1 MRKFNIAALALV
13 FAAVFAVSAFAQA
26 QPGISGRIGLVNT
39 AAFLEDKPGAGI
51 TKFKTAVSTVDA
63 EFKSVNDE
71 LQQLGTRYQ
80 NLGTEINKIRQTPA
94 NVPVDQNALQS
105 KVNEYQD
112 LETTIKRKQEDGKA
126 KYARRYDV
134 VVGPIMTDIA
144 KAMSEFAKA
153 KGYALILDGGRLEEA
168 QILLGFDPTYD
179 VTKDFITFYN
189 ARQPSAA
196 TATTAPPAT
205 KKP

>member
-1 MRKFNIAALALV
+1 MRKFNVAALALV
-13 FAAVFAVSAFAQA
+13 FAAIFAVSAFAQV
-26 QPGISGRIGLVNT
+26 QPAAGGKIGLVNT

-51 TKFKTAVSTVDA
+51 TKFKNAVSSVEA

-80 NLGTEINKIRQTPA
+80 NLGNEINKIRQTPA
-94 NVPVDQNALQS
+94 NVPVDQNALQA
-105 KVNEYQD
+105 KVTEYQD
-112 LETTIKRKQEDGKA
+112 LETAIKRKQEDGKA

-144 KAMSEFAKA
+144 KAMSEYAKS
-153 KGYALILDGGRLEEA
+153 KGYAIILDGGRLEEA
-168 QILLGFDPTYD
+168 QILLGFDDKYD

-189 ARQPSAA
+189 SRQPTAA

-205 KKP
+205 NKP